1 MPATTPRLVDASW
14 RWMTV
19 LAAAAALAVAALTS
33 LAASTPGAL
42 TSILPVNDRMAL
54 APALSALAATAP
66 ERGVEVLVQFEAGV
80 NEASARDAIR
90 VAGGESG
97 KSLPLINGLAA
108 RMSAAEAQALSLDT
122 RVRAV
127 SPNAP
132 VQSQAAL
139 EPTKLA
145 TSYVH
150 SIRAERMWNLGHTG
164 KGVGVAVLDTGIQGD
179 LPDFR
184 KSEADGTSR
193 VVASAV
199 INPGASNAGDSFGH
213 GTHIAGLIAGNGFN
227 RASGDP
233 LQGRYAGVAPD
244 ADLIS
249 VKVSDENGAATLMD
263 VIEGLQWVV
272 DHKAL
277 YNIRVANLSLKS
289 SVAESYKTDPLD
301 AAVEAAW
308 FNGIVVVA
316 AAGNMGDAPDAV
328 SYSPANDPYVITVGG
343 VDDKGTKGIEDDQLA
358 TWSSRGRTQDGF
370 EKPDVIAPGA
380 KLVSTMAPGAKYRE
394 LCPSCIVDGAYF
406 RVGGTSMAAAVVSG
420 EIAQLLQAHPHLTP
434 NQVKSI
440 VYKRSRPVTSDVAS
454 SGTLVDANGQPMPAT
469 VTTTSTVIGAEVA
482 SDKAIGNPGT
492 ESANQ
497 GLTPN
502 QLIDPATGNIDYARA
517 SWTRASWTEAV
528 DGMRASWTRA
538 SWTRASWTRASWTA
552 TQQSCSDFERASWT
566 RASWTSEEILYA
578 QQQCVSMDPTRASW
592 TRASWTRASWTRAS
606 WSTFFE

>member
-1 MPATTPRLVDASW
+1 MV
-14 RWMTV
+14 
-19 LAAAAALAVAALTS
+19 AAAAALATASIASLVSSAPGGLTWIVPS
-33 LAASTPGAL
+33 S
-42 TSILPVNDRMAL
+42 DRAAL
-54 APALSALAATAP
+54 APALASIAATTP
-66 ERGVEVLVQFEAGV
+66 QRGVEVIVQFETGV
-80 NEASARDAIR
+80 PEPAARDAIR

-97 KSLPLINGLAA
+97 RSAPLINGVMA
-108 RMSAAEAQALSLDT
+108 RMTAGDAERLSWDT

-127 SPNAP
+127 SLNAA
-132 VQSQAAL
+132 VESEAAL
-139 EPTKLA
+139 DPAKLA

-150 SIRAERMWNLGHTG
+150 SIRAERMWNAGYTG

-179 LPDFR
+179 LPDFSR
-184 KSEADGTSR
+184 SETDGTSR
-193 VVASAV
+193 VVASV
-199 INPGASNAGDSFGH
+199 VVNPGATGPGDSFGH

-227 RASGDP
+227 RPAGDA

-249 VKVSDENGAATLMD
+249 VKVSDENGGATLMD

-272 DHKAL
+272 ENKAQH
-277 YNIRVANLSLKS
+277 NIRVANLSLKS

-316 AAGNMGDAPDAV
+316 AAGNMGSAPDAV

-358 TWSSRGRTQDGF
+358 TWSSRGRTQDGH

-380 KLVSTMAPGAKYRE
+380 KLVSTMAPGAKYRA
-394 LCPSCIVDGAYF
+394 LCPSCIVDGHYF

-420 EIAQLLQAHPHLTP
+420 EIAQLLQAHPGLTP
-434 NQVKSI
+434 NQVKAI
-440 VYKRSRPVTSDVAS
+440 VYKRSRPVTSDVSS
-454 SGTLVDANGQPMPAT
+454 SGALVDANGEPLPTT
-469 VTTTSTVIGAEVA
+469 VTSTSTVAGAEVA
-482 SDKAIGNPGT
+482 ADKAIANPTT
-492 ESANQ
+492 ESANA

-502 QLIDPATGNIDYARA
+502 DLIDPATGNIDYARA

-552 TQQSCSDFERASWT
+552 SQQACSDFERASWT
-566 RASWTSEEILYA
+566 RASWTSDDLAWAE
-578 QQQCVSMDPTRASW
+578 QQCVGMDPTRASW